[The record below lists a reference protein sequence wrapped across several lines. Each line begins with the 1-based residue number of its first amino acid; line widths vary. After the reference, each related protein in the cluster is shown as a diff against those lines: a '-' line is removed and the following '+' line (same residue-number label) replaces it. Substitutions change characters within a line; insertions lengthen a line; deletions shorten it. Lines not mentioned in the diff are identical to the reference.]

1 MEVMAGARRSV
12 EEMQRRGE
20 ALENE
25 IMLLPSVVLGDDARA
40 RLLKMV
46 QAERKFVERLASCSS
61 DRALM
66 DSDAHLRSTNFGH
79 FEGIVHV
86 LQHSGLLVAGA
97 NAVMKSI
104 SIIRT
109 PTATATGDSAVVA
122 TTVHVD
128 IVCTLLGQPA
138 WVVVLNSSPRNRS
151 WYDDDDGKRKGLR
164 SRIHGLQH
172 AASSLNTV
180 AARPSTLVLAVRE
193 DLDVKMRTQLQEE
206 FQAVVLP
213 SRGLSKPNHAVE
225 VSSSMETGTECFIFS
240 ESEHEDWVYIH
251 SLKTATHWT
260 SYWIE
265 LKTPYHQ
272 NKMSPPDVLEMD
284 KLAQSF
290 SVPGGRYHAASG
302 QGESDPLVG
311 HSTTAC
317 VVEDSQTPPK
327 STLLPMLLESMRH
340 LWGRSISSE
349 EMQRHGNL
357 VNLDTTALVA
367 LVSELTNGGARA
379 LIQMT
384 SEEREKQF
392 PSMAK
397 FVVDQVNSSG
407 KWRNLRKSAS

>member
-1 MEVMAGARRSV
+1 
-12 EEMQRRGE
+12 
-20 ALENE
+20 L
-25 IMLLPSVVLGDDARA
+25 
-40 RLLKMV
+40 
-46 QAERKFVERLASCSS
+46 
-61 DRALM
+61 
-66 DSDAHLRSTNFGH
+66 
-79 FEGIVHV
+79 EGIVHV
-86 LQHSGLLVAGA
+86 LQHPGLLVAGA

-109 PTATATGDSAVVA
+109 PTATATATGDSVVVA

-138 WVVVLNSSPRNRS
+138 WVAVLNSSPRNRS

-164 SRIHGLQH
+164 SRIHGLQY

-272 NKMSPPDVLEMD
+272 NKMSPPDALEMD

-290 SVPGGRYHAASG
+290 SVPGGCYHDASG

-317 VVEDSQTPPK
+317 VVEDSQTPLK

-367 LVSELTNGGARA
+367 LVSELTNGGALA

-392 PSMAK
+392 PTMAK
-397 FVVDQVNSSG
+397 FVVDQVFPLYQQPSLFQSLGFSVSQKNH
-407 KWRNLRKSAS
+407 